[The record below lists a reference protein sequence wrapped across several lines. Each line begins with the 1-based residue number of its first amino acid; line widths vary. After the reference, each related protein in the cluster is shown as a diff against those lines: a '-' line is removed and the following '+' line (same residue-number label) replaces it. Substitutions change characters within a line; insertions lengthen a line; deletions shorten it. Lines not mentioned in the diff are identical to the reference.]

1 MIFKNTSILFGA
13 ALTALVLVSS
23 CEDNKK
29 KEEQM
34 RIETERVERESAEK
48 ARMEMEAEEARLKE
62 EARANS
68 IAGQAMKNE
77 DLTTLVSALQSADL
91 AAMLSEPG
99 EYTVFAPSNQAFE
112 KLTQKQRD
120 ELMKPENKQMLT
132 DVLTYHVVKGAI
144 TSDKFAEA
152 IKGAK
157 GSYKFKTVK
166 GDELI
171 ASMSGD
177 QFVIKDATG
186 KKAQVILGNVEASN
200 GRIYIIDTVLMFK
213 K

>member
-1 MIFKNTSILFGA
+1 MIFKKTSILYA
-13 ALTALVLVSS
+13 VALTAFVFVSS
-23 CEDNKK
+23 CEDGKK

-34 RIETERVERESAEK
+34 RIETERVEMEAAEE
-48 ARMEMEAEEARLKE
+48 ARMEMEAEEVRMKE
-62 EARANS
+62 EARENS

-77 DLTTLVSALQSADL
+77 DLTTLMSALQSAEL
-91 AAMLSEPG
+91 ATMLSEPG

-112 KLTQKQRD
+112 KLSQKQRD
-120 ELMKPENKQMLT
+120 NLMKPENKQMLS

-152 IKGAK
+152 IKGAN

-166 GDELI
+166 GDELT
-171 ASMSGD
+171 AMMNGD

-200 GRIYIIDTVLMFK
+200 GRIYIIDTVLMSK